1 MSFYW
6 GYEKIENALKLLNEE
21 QSPETYHINL
31 SGKNISIVM
40 FSIKNSIDDNKIA
53 HPACRISDEIAVKLA
68 DGLRKN
74 TIILHLDISSKH
86 LFIFLERVSS

>member
-40 FSIKNSIDDNKIA
+40 FSIKNSIDDNKM
-53 HPACRISDEIAVKLA
+53 
-68 DGLRKN
+68 
-74 TIILHLDISSKH
+74 
-86 LFIFLERVSS
+86 